1 MKNGTIKNS
10 YIPETNTN
18 HFKLKEKSSKNEEEI
33 NHYLLNN
40 HKLTSTKS
48 YERFNIEK
56 KSVKNNLEKINKV
69 KNNINNNNDNKMLK
83 KSNSKNNVFIP
94 KKTFTKQ
101 LSKFN
106 NKISQIPYEKLE
118 KEIDNILNDTNE
130 KISALT
136 ISLSQIDI
144 NAENSYLKIQE
155 EYSKALENLYKE
167 RINNIK
173 EINEQ
178 FDFEIYEKKK
188 NLIDDNN
195 NIFLEVNNKK
205 EEKLKCL
212 FEDFI
217 KKKEEINNK
226 FEKQVQ
232 EIKKNC
238 ILLRKRLFNNTIY
251 DEIKEKILNLLNN
264 TNNNSNI
271 NNIDNPTLK
280 KSATAKNIFN
290 KPINKLL
297 SMNRKLKPKI

>member
-1 MKNGTIKNS
+1 M
-10 YIPETNTN
+10 
-18 HFKLKEKSSKNEEEI
+18 
-33 NHYLLNN
+33 
-40 HKLTSTKS
+40 
-48 YERFNIEK
+48 
-56 KSVKNNLEKINKV
+56 
-69 KNNINNNNDNKMLK
+69 
-83 KSNSKNNVFIP
+83 
-94 KKTFTKQ
+94 
-101 LSKFN
+101 
-106 NKISQIPYEKLE
+106 
-118 KEIDNILNDTNE
+118 
-130 KISALT
+130 T

-155 EYSKALENLYKE
+155 EYSKDLENLYKE
-167 RINNIK
+167 RINDVK

-188 NLIDDNN
+188 NLIDDN

>member
-106 NKISQIPYEKLE
+106 NKINQIPYEKLE

-130 KISALT
+130 KISALS
-136 ISLSQIDI
+136 ISFSQIDI

-155 EYSKALENLYKE
+155 EYSKDLENLYKE

-188 NLIDDNN
+188 NLIDDN

>member
-69 KNNINNNNDNKMLK
+69 KNNINNNHDNKMLK

-106 NKISQIPYEKLE
+106 NKINQIPYEKLE

-188 NLIDDNN
+188 NLIDDN

>member
-106 NKISQIPYEKLE
+106 NKISQNKKKKLE

-188 NLIDDNN
+188 NLIDDN

>member
-195 NIFLEVNNKK
+195 IFLEVNNKK

-217 KKKEEINNK
+217 KKKEDINNK

>member
-130 KISALT
+130 KISSLT

-188 NLIDDNN
+188 NLIDDN

>member
-10 YIPETNTN
+10 SIPETNTN

-130 KISALT
+130 KISALS
-136 ISLSQIDI
+136 ISFSQIDI

-188 NLIDDNN
+188 NLIDDN

>member
-106 NKISQIPYEKLE
+106 NKINQIPYEKLE

-155 EYSKALENLYKE
+155 EYSKDLENLYKE

-188 NLIDDNN
+188 NLIDDN

>member
-1 MKNGTIKNS
+1 MKI
-10 YIPETNTN
+10 
-18 HFKLKEKSSKNEEEI
+18 
-33 NHYLLNN
+33 YLL
-40 HKLTSTKS
+40 K
-48 YERFNIEK
+48 IMK
-56 KSVKNNLEKINKV
+56 KR
-69 KNNINNNNDNKMLK
+69 MK

-178 FDFEIYEKKK
+178 FDFEI
-188 NLIDDNN
+188 
-195 NIFLEVNNKK
+195 
-205 EEKLKCL
+205 
-212 FEDFI
+212 
-217 KKKEEINNK
+217 
-226 FEKQVQ
+226 
-232 EIKKNC
+232 
-238 ILLRKRLFNNTIY
+238 
-251 DEIKEKILNLLNN
+251 
-264 TNNNSNI
+264 
-271 NNIDNPTLK
+271 
-280 KSATAKNIFN
+280 
-290 KPINKLL
+290 
-297 SMNRKLKPKI
+297 

>member
-195 NIFLEVNNKK
+195 IFLEVNNKK